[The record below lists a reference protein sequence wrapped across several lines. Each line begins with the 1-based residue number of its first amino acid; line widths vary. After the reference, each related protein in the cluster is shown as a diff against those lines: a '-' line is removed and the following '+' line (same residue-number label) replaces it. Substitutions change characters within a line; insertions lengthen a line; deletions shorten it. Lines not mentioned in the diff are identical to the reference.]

1 MDDKMDEV
9 LSKLQR
15 IQQLWTEAKGMKPSD
30 PEYKTIVE
38 KIRVLSDEYKA
49 LIEPSKTPKQSK

>member
-9 LSKLQR
+9 LVKLQS
-15 IQQLWTEAKGMKPSD
+15 IQQLWNQARGLRPSD
-30 PEYKTIVE
+30 PEYNRLVE

-49 LIEPSKTPKQSK
+49 LIAAPQTPKKAK